1 MDPKFRS
8 TSLPAIV
15 SFGFDKIGPP
25 SPLYVQRDDLLLI
38 EAASA
43 VVETVQFNI
52 RMLNAP
58 FPQGGQPDD
67 LVEGKMH
74 GTLPLTG
81 VVEPSS
87 QTINFITA
95 TPNNLIN
102 QTVPLAEGYLL
113 AVSAVATNSRSRGI
127 VFARAMLI
135 RGSAGFVSQNAFQVL
150 FADYPTNN
158 APVGW
163 PNGRVLHPSEGPGAI
178 VRASTG
184 NPAAGND
191 FSFIPADAL
200 RWRIQSLKA
209 TLTTSATVANRIVH
223 ALVTDAGGAVY
234 WNEPAITA
242 QVASTTVQYCF
253 GPGLT
258 PQPTVDGV
266 AVIGVPSNLIIAQRH
281 QILSATTALQAGDQ
295 WSAINMGIEQLEDLI

>member
-1 MDPKFRS
+1 MDPKFKS

-15 SFGFDKIGPP
+15 SFGFDKVSPP

-87 QTINFITA
+87 QLINFITA
-95 TPNNLIN
+95 QPNNLIS

-113 AVSAVATNSRSRGI
+113 AVTAVATNSRSRGM

-163 PNGRVLHPSEGPGAI
+163 PSGRVLHPSEGPGAI
-178 VRASTG
+178 LRVTIA
-184 NPAAGND
+184 NPAAGAD
-191 FSFIPADAL
+191 FSFQPADAL
-200 RWRIQSLKA
+200 RWRVQSLKA
-209 TLTTSATVANRIVH
+209 TLTTSAAAGNRSVH
-223 ALVTDAGGAVY
+223 NLVSDSAGNPY
-234 WNEPAITA
+234 WNQPA
-242 QVASTTVQYCF
+242 QTTQ
-253 GPGLT
+253 GPGLAVQYSFAPGVT
-258 PQPTVDGV
+258 PIVVADGA
-266 AVIGVPSNLIIAQRH
+266 AVLSLPANLILAQRH
-281 QILSATTALQAGDQ
+281 QIQSLTTGLLAGDQ
-295 WSAINMGIEQLEDLI
+295 WSAISMGVEQLEDLI